1 MLSQY
6 KMSKTGLNRDT
17 SDKFYTKDNIA
28 LYFFNKW
35 KEIIDPQEDCL
46 VIEPSAGGGSFFKH
60 IFKEYQVVGYDIEP
74 LFNGII
80 KADFLNV
87 DLPDV
92 DDLHFIGNPPFGRQ
106 SSLAKKFIKKCA
118 KYGDSITF
126 ILPKSFKKD
135 SFQKTFPL
143 EFHLIY
149 EEDVPENSFVI
160 EGKDYNVECVF
171 QIWKKMETK
180 RQVIEDQE
188 PYKFSFVK
196 KEEDP
201 HFSLRRVGVYAGK
214 ISTEIENKSPESH
227 YFIKIDED
235 IDQDTFEE
243 EFLKLE
249 FTHNNTVGPKSISKQ
264 EFIKKINIIISSIV

>member
-1 MLSQY
+1 
-6 KMSKTGLNRDT
+6 MSKTGLNRDT

-35 KEIIDPQEDCL
+35 KEILEPDTEDSL

-60 IFKEYQVVGYDIEP
+60 IFKEYQVIGYDIEP
-74 LFNGII
+74 SYNGII
-80 KADFLNV
+80 KADFLNE
-87 DLPDV
+87 DLPDTE
-92 DDLHFIGNPPFGRQ
+92 DLHFIGNPPFGRQ

-118 KYGDSITF
+118 INGESISF

-135 SFQKTFPL
+135 SFKKVFPL

-149 EEDVPENSFVI
+149 EEDVPENGFVI
-160 EGKDYNVECVF
+160 DGKDYNVECVF
-171 QIWKKMETK
+171 QIWKRMETK
-180 RQVIEDQE
+180 RDIIKNET

-196 KEEDP
+196 KDEDP

-214 ISTEIENKSPESH
+214 ISTETENKSSESH
-227 YFIKIDED
+227 CFIKLDED

-264 EFIKKINIIISSIV
+264 EFIKKINIIISSIE